1 MLYSIDLI
9 IVIDAVYDDANAHKR
24 LSLPVN
30 ASPLSASDTILSRV
44 LIGEVILP
52 LRFLTKG
59 QQLDGRFLI
68 YFLFFLQLNCYYYY
82 YFRMVSVNC

>member
-1 MLYSIDLI
+1 MFSLPYAID
-9 IVIDAVYDDANAHKR
+9 VILGIDVVYDDANAHKR

-30 ASPLSASDTILSRV
+30 ASPLSASDTIMSRV

-59 QQLDGRFLI
+59 QQIDGRVLI
-68 YFLFFLQLNCYYYY
+68 YFFYIL
-82 YFRMVSVNC
+82 